1 MHVDASFGGIYPR
14 SESLVQTTRRLPP
27 DLSKRYREEKER
39 IITFQEKVGVSHV
52 VDPLSDWND
61 IFRPFT
67 EELGGLTKG
76 ALARYYENNTFYRQP
91 VVISKITGKG
101 NIALRHLDADL
112 LSRHAN
118 KKVTLP
124 DPFTFADC
132 CEDRFYGKKEDLMF
146 DLAEALAQEARTL
159 HSSGFS
165 ILQLNGP
172 SIARVRE
179 HALLKRIGEAT
190 EIISRA
196 FSSNTFL
203 HLFFDDVSPIIRDL
217 LDFKV
222 DGIGIDFTMTKLTSL
237 KDSGF
242 DKILA
247 AGLVDARSTYLEA
260 SKQIASKGR
269 LAMELLE
276 PKGLHLIP
284 NADLEFLPQEFA
296 NQKIRRLVKA
306 ARMIEGEE
314 HG

>member
-1 MHVDASFGGIYPR
+1 MNVEASFGGIYSR
-14 SESLVQTTRRLPP
+14 SGSLVQTTRRLPP
-27 DLSKRYREEKER
+27 DLPARYREEKER
-39 IITFQEKVGVSHV
+39 IIAFQEKVGISHL
-52 VDPLSDWND
+52 VDPLSNWDD

-76 ALARYYENNTFYRQP
+76 ALARYYGNNTFYRQP
-91 VVISKITGKG
+91 MVISKITGNG
-101 NIALRHLDADL
+101 NIALHHLDTDL
-112 LSRHAN
+112 LSRHAT

-146 DLAEALAQEARTL
+146 DLAEVLAQEARTL

-172 SIARVRE
+172 SVAKVRD
-179 HALLKRIGEAT
+179 HGLLKRIGEAT
-190 EIISRA
+190 EIISKA
-196 FSSNTFL
+196 FPSNTLL

-222 DGIGIDFTMTKLTSL
+222 DGIGIDFTTTKLISL

-247 AGLVDARSTYLEA
+247 AGLVDARSTHLED
-260 SKQIASKGR
+260 SKQIASEGR
-269 LAMELLE
+269 LAQELLE
-276 PKGLHLIP
+276 PKGLHLVP
-284 NADLEFLPQEFA
+284 SADLEFLPQEFA
-296 NQKIRRLVKA
+296 NKKVSRLVKA
-306 ARMIEGEE
+306 AGIIEGDE